1 MSSTGKCF
9 DIGKAT
15 KESLEEFECRQKKF
29 LLKHK
34 ISPDAIDYLSN
45 PHLLRQ
51 FDVNCS
57 RSGVAGNGALMRLAP
72 VPLFFYRYPQ
82 HAVEFSGISGEIT
95 HGDRIAY
102 DACRYYGAL
111 IAAALQ
117 GENKKTL
124 LANSFHFD
132 HKEWFNNEQLHPS
145 IMEIVGGSYRKKG
158 GHSDGIRGK
167 GYIVRSLEAALW
179 AFWSDGDSFKKG
191 VLAAVNLGDDTDTTA
206 AIYGQLA
213 GAYYGYQ
220 KLPEKWRKA
229 VYAKKFIEC
238 LSSWIVYEGERWQP
252 EKSLAPNSA
261 RSTSQGQSTP
271 TVDQS
276 NKSKPNFTAQP
287 PHLQPNSQASFAKDP
302 GSECV
307 PQSVQDNH
315 SKSKNNATQPKS
327 SNPTASSQYLSRTK
341 GVSTWDESPDQNMS
355 STSPKST
362 QPKSINPTASSH
374 QPSYVKNGSN
384 QNDFPDRHVSPTY
397 PKSTQPK
404 PSKSTVSSQHS
415 SYVRDGSN
423 RNDSQDRNMSPTSP
437 KPTQPPDSKTAFRGK
452 YFRF

>member
-1 MSSTGKCF
+1 MALCLANSLVVRRDFIPYDQLVRYKWWYRFGYMSSTGKCF

-117 GENKKTL
+117 GENKKKL
-124 LANSFHFD
+124 LASSFYSD

-145 IMEIVGGSYRKKG
+145 IMEIVGGSYRKHG
-158 GHSDGIRGK
+158 GHSEGIRGK
-167 GYIVRSLEAALW
+167 GYIVRSLE
-179 AFWSDGDSFKKG
+179 KG
-191 VLAAVNLGDDTDTTA
+191 VLDAVNLGDDTDTTA

-220 KLPEKWRKA
+220 KLPEKWRDA

-238 LSSWIVYEGERWQP
+238 LSRWIVYEGERWQP
-252 EKSLAPNSA
+252 ENQQNS
-261 RSTSQGQSTP
+261 
-271 TVDQS
+271 
-276 NKSKPNFTAQP
+276 K
-287 PHLQPNSQASFAKDP
+287 ASFAKGP
-302 GSECV
+302 GSEGV

-315 SKSKNNATQPKS
+315 SKSK
-327 SNPTASSQYLSRTK
+327 SNPTASSQYPSHTK

-362 QPKSINPTASSH
+362 QPKSSNPTASSQ

-384 QNDFPDRHVSPTY
+384 RNDSPDRHV
-397 PKSTQPK
+397 
-404 PSKSTVSSQHS
+404 
-415 SYVRDGSN
+415 
-423 RNDSQDRNMSPTSP
+423 SPTSP
-437 KPTQPPDSKTAFRGK
+437 KPTQPSDPKTAFRGK
-452 YFRF
+452 